1 MADKQKP
8 AIPANPDREV
18 EVDNLLSLLN
28 KYRDKALAD
37 PEFDTYEKVDGNY
50 VWRAASV
57 GIKRALRQLRELSKA
72 SQNECALMHTPSGK
86 VIARLNSFQ
95 FD

>member
-1 MADKQKP
+1 MANKQTP
-8 AIPANPDREV
+8 AIPINPDREV

-28 KYRDKALAD
+28 KHRNKALAD
-37 PEFDTYEKVDGNY
+37 SEFDTYEKVDGSY

-57 GIKRALRQLRELSKA
+57 GIKRALRQLRELSEI
-72 SQNECALMHTPSGK
+72 SQNELVLMHTPSGK

-95 FD
+95 TD